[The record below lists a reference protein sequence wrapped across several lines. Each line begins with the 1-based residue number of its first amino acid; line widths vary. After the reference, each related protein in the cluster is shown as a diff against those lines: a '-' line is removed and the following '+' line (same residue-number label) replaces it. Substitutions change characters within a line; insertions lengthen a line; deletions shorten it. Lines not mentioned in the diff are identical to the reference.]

1 MAPVPVGVGWR
12 PPASALTRV
21 DVGVVA
27 VTIAAVAT
35 EGALASAPVTT
46 TVRLLIC
53 DDHAVVRAGL
63 HALLS
68 SAPGIEVIGEAADGP
83 TAVTLAAS
91 LHPDVVLMDLQL
103 GGDMDGIEATRRI
116 TERARAP
123 HVLVLTTYDTDA
135 DITRAI
141 EAGATGYLL
150 KAERPQELFAA
161 IHAAASGQTAL
172 SAPVAAKVMAK
183 MRNPGPTLTARERDI
198 LGQLA
203 HGLGNREIARALHIS
218 EATVKTHLGRIYDKL
233 GVDTRAAAVAVATER
248 RLLA

>member
-1 MAPVPVGVGWR
+1 M
-12 PPASALTRV
+12 
-21 DVGVVA
+21 
-27 VTIAAVAT
+27 
-35 EGALASAPVTT
+35 TT

-68 SAPGIEVIGEAADGP
+68 SAPDIEVIGEAADGP

-91 LHPDVVLMDLQL
+91 LFPDVVLMDLQL
-103 GGDMDGIEATRRI
+103 GSDMDGVEATRRI
-116 TERARAP
+116 TAQPAPTP

-150 KAERPQELFAA
+150 KAERPEELFAA

-233 GVDTRAAAVAVATER
+233 DVDTRAAAVAVATER

>member
-1 MAPVPVGVGWR
+1 M
-12 PPASALTRV
+12 
-21 DVGVVA
+21 
-27 VTIAAVAT
+27 
-35 EGALASAPVTT
+35 TT
-46 TVRLLIC
+46 PVRLLIC
-53 DDHAVVRAGL
+53 DDHAVIRAGL

-68 SAPGIEVIGEAADGP
+68 SAPDIEVIGEAADGP

-116 TERARAP
+116 TAENPAP

-150 KAERPQELFAA
+150 KAERPEELFAA